1 MKKALSTKPQ
11 LALQLWTVR
20 EWAEGDLAGT
30 LKQVR
35 ATGYDA
41 LEIFGDGPN
50 FFADMQAALQTS
62 DLQCCSAHVPF
73 AALRDDLPRIIA
85 GLRLIG
91 CPMAVVP
98 AFPKNLRDTLPKALQ
113 LASDLNRIGEHLHT
127 AGIAFAYHNE
137 DYDFAPLEDTTLW
150 QTLVANTDEDCV
162 QLQLDVFTATLMN
175 ADPISMMREQG
186 RRITSLH
193 VCDMRDCKYVP
204 VGQGELD
211 WPALLAAAAQT
222 ATQWL
227 IVEHDA
233 PANPIED
240 AAASLNALREFLK
253 P

>member
-1 MKKALSTKPQ
+1 LH
-11 LALQLWTVR
+11 WTVR
-20 EWAEGDLAGT
+20 ELAEVDLAGT

-35 ATGYDA
+35 AIGYDA
-41 LEIFGDGPN
+41 LEIFGDGPS

-62 DLQCCSAHVPF
+62 DLRCCSAHVPF
-73 AALRDDLPRIIA
+73 AALRDDLQRVIT
-85 GLRLIG
+85 GLHLIE

-98 AFPKNLRDTLPKALQ
+98 AFPKDLRDTLPKALQ
-113 LASDLNRIGEHLHT
+113 LAGDLNRIGGQLNA

-137 DYDFAPLEDTTLW
+137 DYDFAPLENTTLW
-150 QTLVANTDEDCV
+150 QTLVAHTEPALV

-175 ADPISMMREQG
+175 ANPISMMREHG

-193 VCDMRDCKYVP
+193 LCDMRDGKYAP

-211 WPALLAAAAQT
+211 WPALLDAASQT

-240 AAASLNALREFLK
+240 AATSLSALRAMPDEK
-253 P
+253 